1 MKERVQAFLK
11 ALEQEDHA
19 VEAVMLYQN
28 GEVLVNHRFIPH
40 CSRQIYSH
48 TKSFVATAAGM
59 AVDEGKLRLDSRL
72 MDFFPDYAPMVTD
85 NRVFDITLRD
95 LLTMSSG
102 FGGSFLMSSTRRKG
116 EGFPDYVAYMVQKPL
131 KNTPGST
138 FFYSN
143 GDTHLAG
150 CMVEKAVGE
159 PLNAYLYRKLF
170 SKLDMGYPAWEA
182 TPTGGVFGGSGMYLP
197 IEDMIKLGILY
208 LHDGV
213 WNGQRLLSHEWV
225 EMAGS
230 KQIDTG
236 NPDPWSSGYG
246 FQFWTIPQQPGAF
259 RCDGLYGQY
268 SLILPKENAVI
279 AMQGSEQND
288 VLKIIPL
295 ILKYLIH

>member
-1 MKERVQAFLK
+1 MKNRVEAFLQ
-11 ALEQEDHA
+11 ALKQEDHA
-19 VEAVMLYQN
+19 VEAVTVYQN
-28 GEVLVNHRFIPH
+28 GKILLNHRFIPH

-59 AVDEGKLRLDSRL
+59 AIDEGKLQLDSRF

-85 NRVFDITLRD
+85 KRVFDITLRD

-102 FGGSFLMSSTRRKG
+102 FGDSFLMSATRRKG

-131 KNTPGST
+131 ANDPGST
-138 FFYSN
+138 FLYSN
-143 GDTHLAG
+143 ADTHLAG

-159 PLNAYLYRKLF
+159 PLIVYMYRKLF
-170 SKLDMGYPAWEA
+170 AKLDMGYPAWEA

-213 WNGQRLLSHEWV
+213 WNGERLLSHEWV
-225 EMAGS
+225 EMVS
-230 KQIDTG
+230 CKQIDTG
-236 NPDPWSSGYG
+236 NPDPWYNGYS
-246 FQFWTIPQQPGAF
+246 FQFWLIGQQPGAF

-268 SLILPKENAVI
+268 SLILPKENAVVAI
-279 AMQGSEQND
+279 QSSEQND
-288 VLKIIPL
+288 VLKIISL
-295 ILKYLIH
+295 MIKYLIS

>member
-1 MKERVQAFLK
+1 MKNRVEAFLQ
-11 ALEQEDHA
+11 ALKQEDHA
-19 VEAVMLYQN
+19 VEAVTVYQN
-28 GEVLVNHRFIPH
+28 GEILLNHRFIPH

-59 AVDEGKLRLDSRL
+59 AIDEGKLQLDSRF

-85 NRVFDITLRD
+85 KRVFDITLRD

-102 FGGSFLMSSTRRKG
+102 FGDSFLMSATRRKG
-116 EGFPDYVAYMVQKPL
+116 EGFPDYVAYMVQKAL
-131 KNTPGST
+131 ANDPGST
-138 FFYSN
+138 FLYSN
-143 GDTHLAG
+143 ADTHLAG

-159 PLNAYLYRKLF
+159 PLIVYMYRKLF
-170 SKLDMGYPAWEA
+170 AKLDMGYPAWEA

-213 WNGQRLLSHEWV
+213 WNGERLLSHEWV
-225 EMAGS
+225 EMVS
-230 KQIDTG
+230 CKQIDTG
-236 NPDPWSSGYG
+236 NPDPWYNGYS
-246 FQFWTIPQQPGAF
+246 FQFWLIGQQPGAF

-268 SLILPKENAVI
+268 SLILPKENAVVAI
-279 AMQGSEQND
+279 QSSEQND

-295 ILKYLIH
+295 MIKYLIS

>member
-1 MKERVQAFLK
+1 MC
-11 ALEQEDHA
+11 ALAQVDHA
-19 VEAVMLYQN
+19 VEAVMVYQN
-28 GEVLVNHRFIPH
+28 GQIIENHRFVPH

-59 AVDEGKLRLDSRL
+59 AIDEGKLRLDSRF
-72 MDFFPDYAPMVTD
+72 MDYFSDYAPIVTD

-102 FGGSFLMSSTRRKG
+102 FGDAFLMSAGRRNG

-131 KNTPGST
+131 ANPPGTT
-138 FFYSN
+138 FLYSN
-143 GDTHLAG
+143 ADTHLAG

-159 PLNAYLYRKLF
+159 PLIVYLYRKLF
-170 SKLDMGYPAWEA
+170 SKIGMSYPAWEA

-213 WNGQRLLSHEWV
+213 WNGERLLSHQWV
-225 EMAGS
+225 EMVS
-230 KQIDTG
+230 QKQIDTG
-236 NPDPWSSGYG
+236 NPDPWSSGYS
-246 FQFWTIPQQPGAF
+246 FQFWITPQHPGAY

-268 SLILPKENAVI
+268 SLILPGCNAVVAI
-279 AMQGSEQND
+279 QSSEQND

-295 ILKYLIH
+295 MLKYLIS

>member
-1 MKERVQAFLK
+1 M
-11 ALEQEDHA
+11 
-19 VEAVMLYQN
+19 VE
-28 GEVLVNHRFIPH
+28 
-40 CSRQIYSH
+40 
-48 TKSFVATAAGM
+48 
-59 AVDEGKLRLDSRL
+59 
-72 MDFFPDYAPMVTD
+72 
-85 NRVFDITLRD
+85 
-95 LLTMSSG
+95 
-102 FGGSFLMSSTRRKG
+102 
-116 EGFPDYVAYMVQKPL
+116 KPF

-159 PLNAYLYRKLF
+159 PLNAYIYRKLF

-208 LHDGV
+208 LHGGV

-236 NPDPWSSGYG
+236 NPDPWNSGYG
-246 FQFWTIPQQPGAF
+246 FQFWMIGQQPGAF

>member
-1 MKERVQAFLK
+1 MKNRVQAFLN
-11 ALEQEDHA
+11 ALEQTEHG
-19 VEAVMLYQN
+19 VEAVMVYQN
-28 GEVLVNHRFIPH
+28 GEIVENYRFIPH
-40 CSRQIYSH
+40 CARQIYSH

-85 NRVFDITLRD
+85 QRVFDITLRD

-102 FGGSFLMSSTRRKG
+102 FGGGFLMSSQRRKG

-131 KNTPGST
+131 VNIPGST

-213 WNGQRLLSHEWV
+213 WNGERLLSHEWV
-225 EMAGS
+225 EMVS
-230 KQIDTG
+230 QKQIDTG
-236 NPDPWSSGYG
+236 NPDPWHSGYS
-246 FQFWTIPQQPGAF
+246 FQFWMIGQQPGAF

-268 SLILPKENAVI
+268 SLILPKEKAVI
-279 AMQGSEQND
+279 AIQSSEQND

-295 ILKYLIH
+295 MLKYLIS

>member
-1 MKERVQAFLK
+1 MKSRMEAFLK
-11 ALEQEDHA
+11 ALELEDHA

-59 AVDEGKLRLDSRL
+59 AIDEGKLRLDNRL
-72 MDFFPDYAPMVTD
+72 MDYLPDYAPMVTD

-102 FGGSFLMSSTRRKG
+102 FGDAFLMSGGRRKG

-131 KNTPGST
+131 ATTPGST
-138 FFYSN
+138 FLYSN
-143 GDTHLAG
+143 ADTHLAG

-159 PLNAYLYRKLF
+159 PLIVYLYRKLF
-170 SKLDMGYPAWEA
+170 SKIGMSYPAWDA

-197 IEDMIKLGILY
+197 IEEMIKLGILY
-208 LHDGV
+208 LQDGV
-213 WNGQRLLSHEWV
+213 WNGERLLSHEWI
-225 EMAGS
+225 EMVS
-230 KQIDTG
+230 TKQIDTR
-236 NPDPWSSGYG
+236 NPDPWHSGYS
-246 FQFWTIPQQPGAF
+246 FQFWMIGQQPGAF

-279 AMQGSEQND
+279 AIQSNEQND
-288 VLKIIPL
+288 VLKVIPL
-295 ILKYLIH
+295 MLKYLIS